1 MVRSAFSQSFCWFQ
15 LILFTFCFSI
25 LVDVLINAPH
35 LHILQIWKIT
45 WFFFV
50 FNKTSFSFR
59 FFYSSYEF
67 QNETS
72 WSEEKTRYLA
82 FHLMHF
88 KTTHFQ
94 GFPSISGNFS
104 FTARIFWR
112 AKKIY
117 IYNLVATTRQR
128 WPKKKPTKYGKLIWK
143 FVRCSVRP
151 HFICMRADRTDFSID
166 RKKRTAEFFSLLLL
180 FSLALRSI
188 QIHF

>member
-82 FHLMHF
+82 IHLMHF

-112 AKKIY
+112 AKKYIIY
-117 IYNLVATTRQR
+117 I
-128 WPKKKPTKYGKLIWK
+128 IWW
-143 FVRCSVRP
+143 RR
-151 HFICMRADRTDFSID
+151 HDNDD
-166 RKKRTAEFFSLLLL
+166 RKKTDKIWKIDLKICSVFGAAPLHMYACR
-180 FSLALRSI
+180 
-188 QIHF
+188 

>member
-128 WPKKKPTKYGKLIWK
+128 WPKKNRQNMENW
-143 FVRCSVRP
+143 F
-151 HFICMRADRTDFSID
+151 
-166 RKKRTAEFFSLLLL
+166 ENL
-180 FSLALRSI
+180 FGAAPLHMYACR
-188 QIHF
+188 